1 MRRQHLPNQ
10 RQAHGRAAT
19 RYQRRLQP
27 DQGHVRLLAHP
38 DHHLRLRHRVEFG
51 RRTAG
56 AVPRR
61 AATEPV
67 IRYRHKSLSTKAV
80 RTLKAAATW
89 AMVRPGWAQ
98 APRARAGSGS
108 KVS

>member
-38 DHHLRLRHRVEFG
+38 GHLRLRHRVEFG
-51 RRTAG
+51 RRTAI

-61 AATEPV
+61 TATEPV
-67 IRYRHKSLSTKAV
+67 IRYRRKSLSTKAV

-89 AMVRPGWAQ
+89 AMVRPDWAR
-98 APRARAGSGS
+98 APRARAGPGS